1 MAKKTVTELP
11 KLPRGMG
18 SYYWKNEDH
27 TRIRYRKQITKNGKV
42 FNLSVDGN
50 TIAECNSLMKQ
61 KEEEV
66 IKGIKIAA
74 TNARTK
80 TLEQGILEWL
90 NLFKSQ
96 EVFDKSFDRIES
108 TYLTHI
114 NNTDF
119 GRTQETSITP
129 ELIQET
135 INTLTNSITGEPL
148 SYSSKK
154 KFYELLNQYFKY
166 KYIRNPGMN
175 PMLTVIKP
183 KKDEK
188 QVLQEELIIW
198 DDDEMKI
205 LFSTAMQPYK
215 VGISG
220 FKHGTAIIFIMWTF
234 IRMGEA
240 LALQWKDIDL
250 ENETIKI
257 SKNWSR
263 YKIRSG
269 VRAGKYDHKIV
280 PTKGKKT
287 RQFKMCKM
295 AVDAITEYK
304 KRKNPESE
312 DEFIFATGKDMKI
325 LSETSLSR
333 MYFDMVETSG
343 LPEDKHVTL
352 HGLRHTGISY
362 FLRHGVPVEIVSRM
376 AGHQSVQITLDIY
389 YQVIE
394 EQKIKAVEDI
404 NKYAQMNF
412 E

>member
-1 MAKKTVTELP
+1 MAKKLIELP

-18 SYYWKNEDH
+18 SYTWKNEEH
-27 TRIRYRKQITKNGKV
+27 TKIRYRKQITKDRKTYSI
-42 FNLSVDGN
+42 SVDGD
-50 TIAECNSLMKQ
+50 TVAECNTLMK
-61 KEEEV
+61 KREEEI
-66 IKGIKIAA
+66 IKGIKIAE
-74 TNARTK
+74 TNTRTK
-80 TLEQGILEWL
+80 TLEQGMLEWL

-108 TYLTHI
+108 TYTTHVS
-114 NNTDF
+114 NTDF

-129 ELIQET
+129 ELIQST
-135 INTLTNSITGEPL
+135 INNLTNSLTGDPL

-198 DDDEMKI
+198 DNDEMQK
-205 LFSTAMQPYK
+205 LYTTAMQPYK
-215 VGISG
+215 PGVGG

-269 VRAGKYDHKIV
+269 AKAGQYDHKIV

-287 RQFKMCKM
+287 RQYKICKM
-295 AVDAITEYK
+295 AVDAISEYK
-304 KRKNPESE
+304 RRKKPESE
-312 DEFIFATGKDMKI
+312 DDFVFATGKNNKI

-333 MYFDMVETSG
+333 MYYEMVNSSG
-343 LPEDKHVTL
+343 LPSDKHVTL

-362 FLRHGVPVEIVSRM
+362 FLRNGVPVEIVSRM
-376 AGHQSVQITLDIY
+376 AGHQSFQITLDIY

-404 NKYAQMNF
+404 NKYAQMSIL
-412 E
+412 